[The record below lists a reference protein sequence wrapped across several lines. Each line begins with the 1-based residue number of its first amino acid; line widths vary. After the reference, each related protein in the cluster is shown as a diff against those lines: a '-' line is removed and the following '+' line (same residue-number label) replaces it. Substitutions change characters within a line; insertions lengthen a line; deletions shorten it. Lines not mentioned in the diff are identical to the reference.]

1 MKLYPYLHA
10 FAALA
15 YIMLLAL
22 FMRFIESIR
31 HDTPDTFIDGIGFL
45 SLFVFSAVVMA
56 FLFFYQPIKLL
67 IEHKPREASTFFL
80 TTLASFGV
88 AVAILLVLV
97 SLQ

>member
-56 FLFFYQPIKLL
+56 FLFFYQPIRLL
-67 IEHKPREASTFFL
+67 IEQKPHEASTFFL